1 MIPVEELHARIE
13 WDFTNHAPTEDGLS
27 LIVSIRT
34 SAKAFAHMIVGTC
47 PEGREKSLAL
57 THVEEALM
65 YATAALARTLTDD
78 VRS

>member
-1 MIPVEELHARIE
+1 MNPIEELHARIE

-27 LIVSIRT
+27 LVQSLRS

-65 YATAALARTLTDD
+65 YAVASIARTLTDD
-78 VRS
+78 KR